1 MVIIAKREKI
11 STEYELTD
19 KRLGRGSDGYI
30 LEIKDKNSNE
40 KFALKMLRASD
51 KSRQEIRLQHT
62 SSLGSEHI
70 VKIIDVFE
78 NYIEGC
84 LYYLVV
90 ME

>member
-11 STEYELTD
+11 SYDYDLTD
-19 KRLGRGSDGYI
+19 KRLGRGADGYI

-40 KFALKMLRASD
+40 KFALKMLRACD
-51 KSRQEIRLQHT
+51 KSRQEIRLQHI
-62 SSLGSEHI
+62 SSLGCEHI
-70 VKIIDVFE
+70 VKIIDVYE
-78 NYIEGC
+78 NYIDDL